1 VVRSSQGGTD
11 ETVPNKSAAG
21 GGDEIVAEL
30 AAGRCDFEAPTFS

>member
-11 ETVPNKSAAG
+11 ETVPNKSAA